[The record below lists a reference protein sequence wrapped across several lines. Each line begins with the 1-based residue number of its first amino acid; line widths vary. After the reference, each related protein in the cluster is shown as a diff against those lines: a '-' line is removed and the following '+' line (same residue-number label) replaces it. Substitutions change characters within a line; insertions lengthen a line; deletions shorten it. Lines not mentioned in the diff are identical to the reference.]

1 MRKREEEATRAGKDR
16 RGYKRK
22 RIGSL

>member
-1 MRKREEEATRAGKDR
+1 MKKKEEEATRAGKDR